1 MSKRSA
7 GDEVRRIAL
16 WFASTVA
23 VLMLLAGYHTSF
35 AGPLAVTSTTSVYS
49 AGVLAEPTTSGSSPA
64 AASSGRTATGS
75 TGTGST
81 GAGGSGSGSAGS
93 GSGTADTST
102 TVTGDTAQTR
112 WGPVQVEVS
121 VAGSEITG
129 VSVLQYPDDNPQD
142 VQINSHAL
150 PILVDATMSAQGADI
165 DMVSG
170 ATYTSVG
177 YQQSLQSALDRAGL

>member
-1 MSKRSA
+1 M
-7 GDEVRRIAL
+7 RRIAL
-16 WFASTVA
+16 WLASTVA

-64 AASSGRTATGS
+64 AAPGGGTGNGS
-75 TGTGST
+75 TGTD
-81 GAGGSGSGSAGS
+81 GSGRASSGATTG
-93 GSGTADTST
+93 GGTASST

-142 VQINSHAL
+142 VQISSYAL
-150 PILVDATMSAQGADI
+150 PILVDATMTAQGADI

>member
-1 MSKRSA
+1 M
-7 GDEVRRIAL
+7 RRIAL
-16 WFASTVA
+16 WFASTVV

-35 AGPLAVTSTTSVYS
+35 AGPLAASSITSVYS
-49 AGVLAEPTTSGSSPA
+49 AGVLAEPATSGSSTAPP
-64 AASSGRTATGS
+64 ASSAS
-75 TGTGST
+75 
-81 GAGGSGSGSAGS
+81 SGSAGS
-93 GSGTADTST
+93 RPEGNGASGSGSSSGMHT
-102 TVTGDTAQTR
+102 TVPGDTVQTR

-129 VSVLQYPDDNPQD
+129 VSVLQYPDDNSQD
-142 VQINSHAL
+142 AQVNGYAL
-150 PILVDATMSAQGADI
+150 PILVDATMTAQSADI

>member
-1 MSKRSA
+1 M
-7 GDEVRRIAL
+7 RRIAL

-49 AGVLAEPTTSGSSPA
+49 TGVLADPA
-64 AASSGRTATGS
+64 ASRSSTAPAAGGGTAPGSADPGSTDGAAAGTTATG
-75 TGTGST
+75 
-81 GAGGSGSGSAGS
+81 
-93 GSGTADTST
+93 DT
-102 TVTGDTAQTR
+102 VQTR

-121 VAGSEITG
+121 VAGSQITG
-129 VSVLQYPDDNPQD
+129 VSVLPYPDDNPQD
-142 VQINSHAL
+142 VQINDYAL
-150 PILVDATMSAQGADI
+150 PILVDATMTAQGADI

-170 ATYTSVG
+170 ATYTSAG

>member
-1 MSKRSA
+1 M
-7 GDEVRRIAL
+7 RRIAL
-16 WFASTVA
+16 WFASTLV

-35 AGPLAVTSTTSVYS
+35 AGPLAASSTISVYS
-49 AGVLAEPTTSGSSPA
+49 AGVLAEPATSG
-64 AASSGRTATGS
+64 ASSAPVTTRSSGSTAGGSSDSSTSTTATG
-75 TGTGST
+75 
-81 GAGGSGSGSAGS
+81 
-93 GSGTADTST
+93 DT
-102 TVTGDTAQTR
+102 VPTR

-142 VQINSHAL
+142 ARINGYAL
-150 PILVDATMSAQGADI
+150 PILVDATMTAQSADI

-170 ATYTSVG
+170 ATYTSAG

>member
-1 MSKRSA
+1 M
-7 GDEVRRIAL
+7 RRIAL

-49 AGVLAEPTTSGSSPA
+49 TGVLADPAASGSSTAPA
-64 AASSGRTATGS
+64 AGDGTAS
-75 TGTGST
+75 
-81 GAGGSGSGSAGS
+81 GGAGS
-93 GSGTADTST
+93 GSTGGAAAST
-102 TVTGDTAQTR
+102 TVTGDTVQTR
-112 WGPVQVEVS
+112 WGPVQVEVG
-121 VAGSEITG
+121 VAGSQITG

-142 VQINSHAL
+142 VQINSYAL

-170 ATYTSVG
+170 ATYTSAG
-177 YQQSLQSALDRAGL
+177 YRQSLQSALDRAGL

>member
-1 MSKRSA
+1 M
-7 GDEVRRIAL
+7 RRIAL

-49 AGVLAEPTTSGSSPA
+49 TGVLADPAASGSSTAPA
-64 AASSGRTATGS
+64 AGGGTAS
-75 TGTGST
+75 GT
-81 GAGGSGSGSAGS
+81 SGSGSTGGS
-93 GSGTADTST
+93 TGGAAAST
-102 TVTGDTAQTR
+102 TVTGDTVQTR
-112 WGPVQVEVS
+112 WGPVQVEVG
-121 VAGSEITG
+121 VAGSQITG

-142 VQINSHAL
+142 VQINDYAL
-150 PILVDATMSAQGADI
+150 PILVDATMTAQGADI

-170 ATYTSVG
+170 ATYTSAG

>member
-1 MSKRSA
+1 M
-7 GDEVRRIAL
+7 RRIAL

-49 AGVLAEPTTSGSSPA
+49 TGVLADPAASGSSTAPA
-64 AASSGRTATGS
+64 AGGGTAS
-75 TGTGST
+75 
-81 GAGGSGSGSAGS
+81 GGAGS
-93 GSGTADTST
+93 GSTGGAAAST
-102 TVTGDTAQTR
+102 TVTGDTVQTR
-112 WGPVQVEVS
+112 WGPVQVEVG
-121 VAGSEITG
+121 VAGSQITG

-142 VQINSHAL
+142 VQINSYAL

-170 ATYTSVG
+170 ATYTSAG
-177 YQQSLQSALDRAGL
+177 YRQSLQSALDRAGL

>member
-1 MSKRSA
+1 M
-7 GDEVRRIAL
+7 RRIAL

-49 AGVLAEPTTSGSSPA
+49 TGVLADPAASGSSTAPA
-64 AASSGRTATGS
+64 AGGGTAS
-75 TGTGST
+75 
-81 GAGGSGSGSAGS
+81 GGAGS
-93 GSGTADTST
+93 GSTDGTAAST
-102 TVTGDTAQTR
+102 TVTGDTVQTH
-112 WGPVQVEVS
+112 WGPVQVEVG
-121 VAGSEITG
+121 VAGSQITG

-142 VQINSHAL
+142 VQINSYAL

-170 ATYTSVG
+170 ATYTSAG
-177 YQQSLQSALDRAGL
+177 YRQSLQSALDRAGL

>member
-1 MSKRSA
+1 M
-7 GDEVRRIAL
+7 RRIAL

-49 AGVLAEPTTSGSSPA
+49 TGVLADPATSGSSTAPA
-64 AASSGRTATGS
+64 AGN
-75 TGTGST
+75 GT
-81 GAGGSGSGSAGS
+81 GSGSAGS
-93 GSGTADTST
+93 TGGAAAST
-102 TVTGDTAQTR
+102 TVTGDTVQTR
-112 WGPVQVEVS
+112 WGPVQVEVG
-121 VAGSEITG
+121 VAGSQITG

-142 VQINSHAL
+142 VQINDYAL
-150 PILVDATMSAQGADI
+150 PILVDATMTAQGADI

-170 ATYTSVG
+170 ATYTSAG